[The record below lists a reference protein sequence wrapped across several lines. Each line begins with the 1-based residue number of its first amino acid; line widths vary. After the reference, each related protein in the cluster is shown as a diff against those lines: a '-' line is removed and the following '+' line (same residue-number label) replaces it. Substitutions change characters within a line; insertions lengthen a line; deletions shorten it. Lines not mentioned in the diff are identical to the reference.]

1 MTPAPIRPGLDFFLF
16 RCKSVT
22 HQLNRWALGLG
33 MGWVLAMMFLTTLD
47 VAGRYFF
54 SCPIPGAIEL
64 SEFMLAAF
72 GILGIAYTHEAG
84 ANVRVTLLVAKLP
97 RRMALFIK
105 AFTDL
110 LALQIIS
117 MLAWYAG
124 VMVLEEFNSGTTTDS
139 LAIPI
144 YPLYILLCLGAF
156 LLALEILTNMMV
168 SFVNAIRGNSTSTFN
183 DVQKGKF

>member
-1 MTPAPIRPGLDFFLF
+1 MKPAHTNPGLDFFLF
-16 RCKSVT
+16 RCKLVT

-33 MGWVLAMMFLTTLD
+33 MGWVLVMMFLTTLD

-64 SEFMLAAF
+64 SEFMLAIF
-72 GILGIAYTHEAG
+72 GILGIAYTHESG
-84 ANVRVTLLVAKLP
+84 GNVQVTFLIDKLP
-97 RRMALFIK
+97 RRLGFFIK

-110 LALQIIS
+110 LGFQIIS

-124 VMVLEEFNSGTTTDS
+124 IMGVEEFNIGTTTDT

-144 YPLYILLCLGAF
+144 YPLYILLCVGAL
-156 LLALEILTNMMV
+156 LLALEILVNMML
-168 SFVNAIRGNSTSTFN
+168 SLASAIRGTSTFN